1 MEIFGQTFSILE
13 LIGIS
18 FGIIILLIFI
28 RDVQK
33 LGWENIYSLGGLF
46 IFAKFIALLTI
57 LEWVFNFFS

>member
-1 MEIFGQTFSILE
+1 MLGDLTQSFIDKPLETFLG
-13 LIGIS
+13 L
-18 FGIIILLIFI
+18 IILLIFI

-57 LEWVFNFFS
+57 LGWVF